1 MATLRDSWDWIGY
14 DKFDTYREAFIG
26 WFKNTSPIITLH
38 NNIARSKG
46 ETALLNVTLTSLEV
60 TQFSPTPETI
70 PDDDE
75 ATRHDN
81 NNTKQRSN
89 SGNKKSNDFD
99 DYHPL
104 VLPAFDLSRST
115 VSYRNGKLRVNKQRL
130 RSNTTLNMQTF

>member
-1 MATLRDSWDWIGY
+1 M
-14 DKFDTYREAFIG
+14 
-26 WFKNTSPIITLH
+26 SPITTLH
-38 NNIARSKG
+38 NTARSKG
-46 ETALLNVTLTSLEV
+46 ETALLNVTLTSVEV

-75 ATRHDN
+75 TTRHDN

-99 DYHPL
+99 FDDYPLL

-115 VSYRNGKLRVNKQRL
+115 VSYGNGKLRVKN
-130 RSNTTLNMQTF
+130 SV

>member
-1 MATLRDSWDWIGY
+1 MATLRDSWDWIGC
-14 DKFDTYREAFIG
+14 DKFDTHREAFIG
-26 WFKNTSPIITLH
+26 WFKNMSPITTLH
-38 NNIARSKG
+38 NTARSKG
-46 ETALLNVTLTSLEV
+46 ETDLLNVTLTSVEV

-75 ATRHDN
+75 TTRHDN

-99 DYHPL
+99 FDDYPLL

-115 VSYRNGKLRVNKQRL
+115 VSYGNGKLRVKN
-130 RSNTTLNMQTF
+130 SV